1 MENKTRP
8 LLLTWNINP
17 HQQNLLSLYNPSI
30 RYRQYIDNLIKLIT
44 ITNFT
49 HFVFCENSNTWVK
62 DQKMLELLCEYYGKK
77 IEFLTFSWD
86 EEKTKQLTRAF
97 WDQEIMEY
105 AVKNSTILSEFE
117 WFYKLT
123 WRYRIKNPNKIIQN
137 RENQNNVFIR
147 WWLWKD
153 TIHTCFFKVTK
164 SYFIEHFDWK
174 ADQLPRFENH
184 SLERLY
190 YYYVKQS
197 WVNMTVNWIHPIF
210 SWERGSW
217 WVIDESPLMQLKTKI
232 FAKLWVY
239 DINTTPVVKTKKS
252 NYNIST

>member
-1 MENKTRP
+1 MINNYP
-8 LLLTWNINP
+8 ILLTATIVP
-17 HQQNLLSLYNPSI
+17 QTQYELNLKDSNK
-30 RYRQYIDNLIKLIT
+30 RYHQYIDNLIRLIIT
-44 ITNFT
+44 TNFT
-49 HFVFCENSNTWVK
+49 HFVFCENSNTKVK
-62 DQKMLELLCEYYGKK
+62 DQKMLEWLCEYYGKK
-77 IEFLTFSWD
+77 IEFLTFTWD

-105 AVKNSTILSEFE
+105 AVKNSSIMSEFE

-123 WRYRIKNPNKIIQN
+123 WRYWIKNINNIIEK
-137 RENQNNVFIR
+137 RENQKNVFMR
-147 WWLWKD
+147 WGLWKN

-164 SYFIEHFDWK
+164 SYFSEHFEWK

-197 WVNMTVNWIHPIF
+197 WVNMTINWLHPIF
-210 SWERGSW
+210 SWERWAGW
-217 WVIDESPLMQLKTKI
+217 MMDESPIMKLKTKI

-252 NYNIST
+252 N